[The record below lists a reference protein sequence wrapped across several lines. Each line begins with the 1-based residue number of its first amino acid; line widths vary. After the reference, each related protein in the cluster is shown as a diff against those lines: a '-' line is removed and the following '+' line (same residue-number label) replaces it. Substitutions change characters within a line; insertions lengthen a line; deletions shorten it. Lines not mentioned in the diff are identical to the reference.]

1 MSRGGLSAGNEKKEK
16 IPSNDNALDWN
27 PPTMSE
33 FRDVPI
39 TNTHGGTNSLSI
51 NLHYRLM
58 KTCIKWSKR
67 RDQYLVNNRET
78 IKNDKRNPL
87 YIFSTKI
94 IQCSWASW
102 SVKKAKQNY
111 LLRIFRAH
119 RVLTHKVFLPL
130 SLKTPSTEKGII
142 SVLNLKIQISEIFPS
157 L

>member
-39 TNTHGGTNSLSI
+39 TNTTVAQIAYSV

-67 RDQYLVNNRET
+67 RDQYLGNNRET

-111 LLRIFRAH
+111 LLRVNRAH